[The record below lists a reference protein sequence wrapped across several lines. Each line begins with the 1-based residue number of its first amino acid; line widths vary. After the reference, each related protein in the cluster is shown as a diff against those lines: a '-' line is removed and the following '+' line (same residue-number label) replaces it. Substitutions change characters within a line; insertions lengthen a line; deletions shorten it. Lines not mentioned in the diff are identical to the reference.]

1 MYDTLLQLPLFQ
13 GLAHEDF
20 TNILGKV
27 KLHFTKH
34 KAGETLVKKGT
45 TCGQLIFI
53 LNGEIASSTSSTDN
67 SYTFTEYFQ
76 APYLIEPQS
85 LFGMNTSYVSTHI
98 ARTEVNTVTISKAF
112 VMNDLFRY
120 EIFRLNYMN
129 IISNRAQTCYNRLW
143 TKVPEKLEARIADFI
158 LSHIERPSGEKILK
172 IKMEELANAINDT
185 RLGVSKA
192 LNGMQRPV
200 GITPG
205 RNSDSGYREVG
216 SLKPLSITVRLFQF
230 RKRTFIP
237 LKSFASIRTGRIIS
251 FIIRP

>member
-129 IISNRAQTCYNRLW
+129 IVSNRAQNLYSRLW
-143 TKVPEKLEARIADFI
+143 DEPTLDLKSKIIRFFLSHCEKPQILSSPTSNVLPEKR
-158 LSHIERPSGEKILK
+158 
-172 IKMEELANAINDT
+172 
-185 RLGVSKA
+185 
-192 LNGMQRPV
+192 
-200 GITPG
+200 
-205 RNSDSGYREVG
+205 Y
-216 SLKPLSITVRLFQF
+216 
-230 RKRTFIP
+230 
-237 LKSFASIRTGRIIS
+237 
-251 FIIRP
+251 